1 VGRPYPFGAYLHL
14 LKASIEVSLTLWS
27 TPYFPR
33 TTTSSYLKPFTKSNY
48 RPILLSLKPSLL
60 VLSSSVDE
68 EVTNTARVPPLI
80 IIPQNELD
88 KVPAQL
94 DPSTRVKDGRSSVAD
109 EIGGHDLVLR
119 VLDDALVR
127 TFSGSFDSGFD
138 LFVGRGF
145 LDAHDK
151 VDDGYTQGGH
161 TECEATTY
169 EIQDKRK

>member
-1 VGRPYPFGAYLHL
+1 MISKAFHQVQLPAHSLKFEAQPSRPEQQRRRGGRKHG
-14 LKASIEVSLTLWS
+14 ES
-27 TPYFPR
+27 TPLIVIPR
-33 TTTSSYLKPFTKSNY
+33 
-48 RPILLSLKPSLL
+48 
-60 VLSSSVDE
+60 
-68 EVTNTARVPPLI
+68 
-80 IIPQNELD
+80 NELD
-88 KVPAQL
+88 KVRAQL
-94 DPSTRVKDGRSSVAD
+94 DPSARVKDGRSSVAD